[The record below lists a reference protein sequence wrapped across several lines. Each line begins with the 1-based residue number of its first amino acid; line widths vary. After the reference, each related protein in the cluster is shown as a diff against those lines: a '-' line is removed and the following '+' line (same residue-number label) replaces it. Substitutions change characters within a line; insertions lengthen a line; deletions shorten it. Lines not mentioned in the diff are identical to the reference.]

1 MNLEK
6 KSTLINVKNLP
17 ESPVSVCGGEAVVEV
32 PANSSSVE
40 GESICMRI
48 VVVSATTGVVGGVAV
63 VVVVVVV
70 DVVVVVVGEGM
81 HAWSFVTTMPGRSR
95 LMRWT
100 SAHVTHLHWRNDTDC
115 SLG

>member
-1 MNLEK
+1 M
-6 KSTLINVKNLP
+6 
-17 ESPVSVCGGEAVVEV
+17 SVCGGEAVVEV

-40 GESICMRI
+40 GESNCMCI
-48 VVVSATTGVVGGVAV
+48 VVVSATTGVDGGVAVVVV